1 VGEPLFRAMELR
13 IDVAGV
19 PRIDGLTAELGGSRG
34 AILGAARALFEAVAG
49 IAAPSAGRLT
59 VLGHEPRAAL
69 RRAIL
74 ASAPLD
80 PPLPPKW
87 TATAYASWCA
97 RLAGHD
103 ARSARA
109 RAEAALRSLAIADA
123 PLEKAP
129 LLVRRG
135 AVLAGAIATGA
146 EVLVLEDPLA
156 GLRAD
161 EARALGRSVL
171 EALGERPW
179 LLFAPALPLASPFAM
194 HAEDAL
200 VIRSSHV
207 IARGAPAEL
216 AARERAWCVR
226 IEGDAAA
233 VARALRDGGAEVR
246 GDAERLV
253 VDLPEGVAAVAV
265 MAAAEAAGAL
275 VLELL
280 PLGRAVGS

>member
-1 VGEPLFRAMELR
+1 VAEPLLRAKDVR
-13 IDVAGV
+13 IDVGGV

-34 AILGAARALFEAVAG
+34 AVLGAARALFEAAAG
-49 IAAPSAGRLT
+49 LVPTASGKLT

-69 RRAIL
+69 AKGVL

-87 TATAYASWCA
+87 TAQAYATWCA

-103 ARSARA
+103 AREARA
-109 RAEAALRSLAIADA
+109 RADAALRALSVADA

-135 AVLAGAIATGA
+135 GVLAGALATGA
-146 EVLVLEDPLA
+146 DVLVLEDPLA
-156 GLRAD
+156 GLRPD
-161 EARALGRSVL
+161 EARTLGRAVL
-171 EALGERPW
+171 EALGEKAW
-179 LLFAPALPLASPFAM
+179 ILFAPALPLASPFAM

-200 VIRSSHV
+200 VIRSSHP
-207 IARGAPAEL
+207 IAQGAPAEL
-216 AARERAWCVR
+216 AVRERAWAVR
-226 IEGDAAA
+226 LEGNAEA
-233 VARALRDGGAEVR
+233 VARALRDAGAEVQ
-246 GDAERLV
+246 GSGERMV
-253 VDLPEGVAAVAV
+253 VDLPEGVAAAAV
-265 MAAAEAAGAL
+265 VAAAEAAGAL